1 MSETA
6 YVLLTCEVGKDELV
20 KSSLK
25 EVKDVKE
32 VKRTFGAYDV
42 IVKVNADDK
51 KSLRDTIT
59 NCVKTQDNVKT
70 ALTLNVLDPI
80 F

>member
-6 YVLLTCEVGKDELV
+6 YVLLTCDVGKDELV
-20 KSSLK
+20 KSNLK

-42 IVKVNADDK
+42 VVKVNADSK
-51 KSLRDTIT
+51 KSLRDIIT
-59 NCVKTQDNVKT
+59 NRVKTQDNIKT
-70 ALTLNVLDPI
+70 ALTLNVVEPVY
-80 F
+80 